1 MLTPQVML
9 FVGYAFLATSAWAF
23 PVSVIPLFV
32 DEHSSSSTS
41 AGLVTGLMFLITVL
55 VELRTPHLMHS
66 LGNKIV
72 LPTGAALMGVAPVF
86 FFFTNDVWAMVAVPI
101 ARGAGLAL
109 LVVAAT
115 ATAARLFPAGRR
127 AEGLGLFGLSF
138 TVPSVLL
145 TPAGIWLA
153 DHFGYGLVF
162 GVSIALGAMCIA
174 LAPLIPADADE
185 QDSPHG
191 ILGIIKKRTILV
203 PTIVFGISTLAAGVI
218 ITYLALAVGEGVAA
232 IGLFLYGVTSSIAR
246 WLGGRWA
253 DAIGS
258 GMIFWWGMLVS
269 GLGVAM
275 MAATSVDALVLIGL
289 TVFGLG
295 FGAVQNASIAVMF
308 ARAERRHVAHISVL
322 WNLAFDA
329 GLGIGAVGF
338 GLIAAGVG
346 YSGGFLVLAVVTLL
360 AVIPAWRDR
369 RLNEHRQ

>member
-1 MLTPQVML
+1 MFL
-9 FVGYAFLATSAWAF
+9 GYAFMATSAWAF

-66 LGNKIV
+66 LGNRIV
-72 LPTGAALMGVAPVF
+72 LPAGAALMGVAPVF
-86 FFFTNDVWAMVAVPI
+86 FFFTNDVWAMIAVPI

-138 TVPSVLL
+138 TVPSVVL
-145 TPAGIWLA
+145 TPAGVWLA
-153 DHFGYGLVF
+153 DRFGYNLVF
-162 GVSIALGAMCIA
+162 GISIALGVLCIA
-174 LAPLIPADADE
+174 LASLIPADADE

-191 ILGIIKKRTILV
+191 ILRLMRKRTILI

-232 IGLFLYGVTSSIAR
+232 IGLFLYGVTSSLAR
-246 WLGGRWA
+246 WLGGRWS

-258 GMIFWWGMLVS
+258 GTILWCGMAISAV
-269 GLGVAM
+269 GLG
-275 MAATSVDALVLIGL
+275 ATTTTDVVGLVLIGL

-308 ARAERRHVAHISVL
+308 ARAERRHVAHISVI

-329 GLGIGAVGF
+329 GMGIGAVGF
-338 GLIAAGVG
+338 GLIAAGIG
-346 YSGGFLVLAVVTLL
+346 YSGGFLVLAGLTLI

-369 RLNEHRQ
+369 GPAGQ